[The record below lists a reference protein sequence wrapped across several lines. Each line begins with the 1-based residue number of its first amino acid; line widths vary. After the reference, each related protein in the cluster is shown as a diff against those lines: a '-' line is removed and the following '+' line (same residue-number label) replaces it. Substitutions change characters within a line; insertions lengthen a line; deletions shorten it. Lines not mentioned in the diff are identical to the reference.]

1 MDNMSQSPVVF
12 RQPADPTFW
21 WDGEQWSKCR
31 ARVYYRAVM
40 TGQPEFFEVNDGWVK
55 GIFFGL
61 AHLPSHVERLQGS
74 SAAPVAPLP
83 PTAGRPAL
91 AAGAALLESW
101 PDAKSAP
108 LFLAT
113 KPCSFEVMGFGTSV
127 ETARADAV
135 HAALEQGIRDRRRP
149 DVEAASRVAADLLVF
164 QLVDGQ
170 L

>member
-1 MDNMSQSPVVF
+1 MPVTFSQAVF

-31 ARVYYRAVM
+31 ARVYNRAVM
-40 TGQPEFFEVNDGWVK
+40 TGQPEFFEVSDGWVR
-55 GIFFGL
+55 GIFIGL
-61 AHLPSHVERLQGS
+61 AHLPSHIERLQGS
-74 SAAPVAPLP
+74 SAAPAAPLP

-91 AAGAALLESW
+91 AAGAAFPESW

-113 KPCSFEVMGFGTSV
+113 KQCSFEVMGFGTSV

-135 HAALEQGIRDRRRP
+135 HAALEHCLRDRRRP
-149 DVEAASRVAADLLVF
+149 DVEAATRMAADLLVF
-164 QLVDGQ
+164 RLVDGQ